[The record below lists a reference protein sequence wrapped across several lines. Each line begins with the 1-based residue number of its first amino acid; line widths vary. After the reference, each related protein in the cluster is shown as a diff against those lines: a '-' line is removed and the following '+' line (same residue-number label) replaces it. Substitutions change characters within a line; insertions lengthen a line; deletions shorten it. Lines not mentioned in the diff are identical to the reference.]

1 MKPDPVILCVA
12 GVCTP
17 VACYLAVK
25 IANDVVASR
34 PDAPNQ
40 NFMVLSF
47 LVLMLSIVVGVCLF
61 SFGLARLFDG
71 RQRRRGDEA
80 GDGRP

>member
-1 MKPDPVILCVA
+1 
-12 GVCTP
+12 
-17 VACYLAVK
+17 
-25 IANDVVASR
+25 VVASR

-40 NFMVLSF
+40 NFIVLSF